1 MECGQLGFLE
11 NGALKQYIAET
22 GNGDY
27 LQLTAFHT
35 EYDLSAQ
42 GRIKVAV
49 SCEGE
54 LLQGENAKQQAFQ
67 QKVFP
72 EDISHAVTS
81 YVQDLAE
88 NSLKNQRIDLSNS
101 YKKLGGYNR
110 TWYQAWKK
118 QQESGTANA
127 EILYEDTIQL
137 QYDVRVTM
145 VEH

>member
-1 MECGQLGFLE
+1 M
-11 NGALKQYIAET
+11 
-22 GNGDY
+22 
-27 LQLTAFHT
+27 
-35 EYDLSAQ
+35 
-42 GRIKVAV
+42 
-49 SCEGE
+49 
-54 LLQGENAKQQAFQ
+54 KQQAFQ

-88 NSLKNQRIDLSNS
+88 NSLQNQRIDLSNS